1 MVSSEVVEYLEGYTV
16 DALRARFPSSHLR
29 TATWLIAVLFSAA
42 LAECARRAVT
52 LGSPLNKMA
61 PAGYQ
66 GRSPWL
72 VKSLVG
78 RSQNTRMYYDL
89 ERGRFGQ
96 IHGSSELP
104 LLSGTE
110 RAKALQQQAT
120 KCQQYP

>member
-72 VKSLVG
+72 VGTPG
-78 RSQNTRMYYDL
+78 RIRTCDL
-89 ERGRFGQ
+89 LLRRQ
-96 IHGSSELP
+96 TLYPSEL
-104 LLSGTE
+104 
-110 RAKALQQQAT
+110 QARIGP
-120 KCQQYP
+120 QH